1 MRVGSRIGKEKG
13 GIRNEN
19 MQDREEGGDGREDG
33 GGGERGGGEGSE
45 EGEREMQGTMRQ
57 SVMRESDAN
66 ISWVSK
72 LSHFLSFFSFS
83 LSLSLSLQ
91 TKKNSLVLTLL
102 TSKKINK

>member
-1 MRVGSRIGKEKG
+1 MRGGSRIGKEKG

-33 GGGERGGGEGSE
+33 GGGGGGGGVGSE

-72 LSHFLSFFSFS
+72 LSHFLFFFFS
-83 LSLSLSLQ
+83 LSLSFTTN
-91 TKKNSLVLTLL
+91 TKKFPCANFTNI
-102 TSKKINK
+102 KKNK